1 MLDCECVFDR
11 PDLASLADDVLL
23 ERLERC
29 GTCPKVQGGAG
40 AALLARLRASAR
52 ELRRAASRG
61 RQLTRELA
69 DLRGE
74 VDRAEQRLVNL
85 ERVQKVSTREVLQKN
100 AILAMISNITIAA
113 NEATSEDA
121 IFQVCMTKICA
132 ATGWSIAR
140 VTSVAGG
147 RSRWHVADPFAARFV
162 DVLRDGEQTA
172 LGRDALRTGQPAW
185 APDLRAHVDADWTDR
200 AAELGLRGGAALPVV
215 VDGQV
220 AAVVEFFGAANES
233 SSHALRLAM
242 ATVGAQLGRVLARR
256 RAEEAAAHARDV
268 AEEASRAKSAF
279 LASMSHELR
288 TPLNAILGYADL
300 VRELLD
306 ERGDVELRD
315 DLRRIR
321 QAGEHLLGLIN
332 NILDLSKVE
341 AGRMPVVFERF
352 DLAAL
357 IREAVELLAPLI
369 ERRDNAVV
377 LELDDDLGAVET
389 DPTLVRQ
396 LLFNLV
402 SNAAKFTGA
411 GTITVRAARERDA
424 SGAPWLELAVA
435 DTGVGMTPEQCAR
448 IFEPYRHADDRL
460 ARRSGGTGLGLTLC
474 RGLCTLLGGAIA
486 VTSAPER
493 GSCFTVRLPLSPSG
507 P

>member
-1 MLDCECVFDR
+1 
-11 PDLASLADDVLL
+11 
-23 ERLERC
+23 
-29 GTCPKVQGGAG
+29 
-40 AALLARLRASAR
+40 
-52 ELRRAASRG
+52 
-61 RQLTRELA
+61 
-69 DLRGE
+69 
-74 VDRAEQRLVNL
+74 
-85 ERVQKVSTREVLQKN
+85 
-100 AILAMISNITIAA
+100 
-113 NEATSEDA
+113 
-121 IFQVCMTKICA
+121 
-132 ATGWSIAR
+132 
-140 VTSVAGG
+140 
-147 RSRWHVADPFAARFV
+147 
-162 DVLRDGEQTA
+162 
-172 LGRDALRTGQPAW
+172 
-185 APDLRAHVDADWTDR
+185 
-200 AAELGLRGGAALPVV
+200 
-215 VDGQV
+215 
-220 AAVVEFFGAANES
+220 
-233 SSHALRLAM
+233 M

-256 RAEEAAAHARDV
+256 RAEEATAHARDV

-377 LELDDDLGAVET
+377 LELGPDLGAVET

-424 SGAPWLELAVA
+424 HGAPWLVLAVA
-435 DTGVGMTPEQCAR
+435 DTGVGMTPEQCER

>member
-1 MLDCECVFDR
+1 MDPCACVFER
-11 PDLASLADDVLL
+11 PDLAALADDEVLDHVL
-23 ERLERC
+23 RC

-40 AALLARLRASAR
+40 GLLLARLQESAR
-52 ELRRAASRG
+52 QLRRAGSRA

-69 DLRGE
+69 DLRVE

-85 ERVQKVSTREVLQKN
+85 ERVQKASTREILQKN
-100 AILAMISNITIAA
+100 AILAMISSITIAA
-113 NEATSEDA
+113 NEATSDDV
-121 IFQVCMTKICA
+121 IFQVCMTKVCA

-140 VTSVAGG
+140 VTPLGG
-147 RSRWHVADPFAARFV
+147 DRSRWHVADPFAAPFV
-162 DVLRDGEQTA
+162 DVLRDGELTA
-172 LGRDALRTGQPAW
+172 LGHEALSTGQPTW
-185 APDLRAHVDADWTDR
+185 ALDLRAHIGAPWTDR
-200 AAELGLRGGAALPVV
+200 AADLGLRGGAALPVTA
-215 VDGQV
+215 DGDV
-220 AAVVEFFGAANES
+220 SAVVEFFGAANES
-233 SSHALRLAM
+233 TGNALRLAM

-256 RAEEAAAHARDV
+256 RAEEAAAHARV
-268 AEEASRAKSAF
+268 AAEEANRAKSAF

-300 VRELLD
+300 VHELLG
-306 ERGDVELRD
+306 ERGDAELQGD
-315 DLRRIR
+315 MLRIR

-341 AGRMPVVFERF
+341 AGRMPVVRERF

-357 IREAVELLAPLI
+357 ITEAVALLAPLI

-377 LELDDDLGAVET
+377 LELGEDLGDVET

-411 GTITVRAARERDA
+411 GTITVAAARELDA
-424 SGAPWLELAVA
+424 AGALWLRISVA
-435 DTGVGMTPEQCAR
+435 DTGIGMTAEQCAR

-460 ARRSGGTGLGLTLC
+460 ARLSGGTGLGLTLC
-474 RGLCTLLGGAIA
+474 RSLCELLGGAIT

-493 GSCFTVRLPLSPSG
+493 GSCFTVRLPG
-507 P
+507 